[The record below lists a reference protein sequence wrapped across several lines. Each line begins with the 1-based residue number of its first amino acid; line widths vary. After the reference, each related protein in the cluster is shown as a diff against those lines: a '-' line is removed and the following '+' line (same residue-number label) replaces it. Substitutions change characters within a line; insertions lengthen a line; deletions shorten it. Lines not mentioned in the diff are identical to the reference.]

1 LKTHPTRV
9 LVAPLNWGLGHATRC
24 IPLIESLQKNS
35 CEVIIAANG
44 AAATLLKQAFPTLTF
59 LTPPS
64 AEIKYSRTGALFVW
78 RLLLQIPQLLKQLRE
93 EKKWLQQQISDYQL
107 QVIISDNR
115 YGLYHPT
122 ARCVLVTHQL
132 EIKSGLGSWIDGC
145 INRFAFRYINQFDEI
160 WIPDYQGPYAIAGEL
175 SNPKR
180 LPKPPLRYL
189 GLLNRFAK
197 KQSVKNN
204 TIPSRLL
211 LMLSGPEP
219 QRSLLEEKF
228 KNELKQYP
236 GAFTLLCGKPQ
247 QSNASLSSTA
257 PNLELV
263 YGARESAIYDYLDAA
278 DLLREIENAEI
289 IICRSGYTSLMEL
302 LTLGKKLIVIPTPGQ
317 AEQEYLA
324 TYCMQKGFAYSVSQ
338 ENFSLV
344 KALRKAATFAYV
356 PYHPP
361 SSDLDQLIRNGLN
374 L

>member
-1 LKTHPTRV
+1 M
-9 LVAPLNWGLGHATRC
+9 APLNWGLGHATRC

-93 EKKWLQQQISDYQL
+93 EKKWLQQQISAL
-107 QVIISDNR
+107 HIQVVISDNR

-132 EIKSGLGSWIDGC
+132 GIKSGLGNWIDAG
-145 INRFAFRYINQFDEI
+145 INQFAFRYINQFDEI

-219 QRSLLEEKF
+219 QRSLLEEKL

-236 GAFTLLCGKPQ
+236 GAFILLCGKPQ
-247 QSNASLSSTA
+247 QSNASLSSAA

-302 LTLGKKLIVIPTPGQ
+302 LPLGKKLIVIPTPGQ

>member
-1 LKTHPTRV
+1 MRV

-24 IPLIESLQKNS
+24 IPLIKSLQKSS

-44 AAATLLKQAFPTLTF
+44 AAAVLLKQEFPSLRF
-59 LTPPS
+59 LTPPA
-64 AEIKYSRTGALFVW
+64 AEIKYSRSGALFVW
-78 RLLLQIPQLLKQLRE
+78 RLLVQLPQLFKQLRE
-93 EKKWLQQQISDYQL
+93 EKKWLQQQISTYQL

-115 YGLYHPT
+115 YGLHHPT

-132 EIKSGLGSWIDGC
+132 GIKSGLGNWVDTC
-145 INRFAFRYINQFDEI
+145 INRVAFRYINQFDEI
-160 WIPDYQGPYAIAGEL
+160 WIPDYQGPYALAGEL
-175 SNPKR
+175 SNPKN

-197 KQSVKNN
+197 EHPIKNS
-204 TIPSRLL
+204 TSPSLLL

-219 QRSLLEEKF
+219 QRSILEEKF
-228 KNELKQYP
+228 RNELKQYP
-236 GAFTLLCGKPQ
+236 SAFTLVCGKPQ
-247 QSNASLSSTA
+247 QSNASLSSAA

-263 YGARESAIYDYLDAA
+263 YGAQESTIYDHLEAA
-278 DLLREIENAEI
+278 DLAREIENAAI

-302 LTLGKKLIVIPTPGQ
+302 LPLGKKLILIPTPGQ

-324 TYCMQKGFAYSVSQ
+324 SYCMQKGFAISVPQ
-338 ENFSLV
+338 EDFSLMD
-344 KALRKAATFAYV
+344 ALHKAATFAYV

-361 SSDLDQLIRNGLN
+361 ASDLDQLIRSGLN